1 MSGDRLV
8 SLRNRWFTTA
18 VGVTVALALVS
29 AAIGL
34 IWLPQLQAG
43 ERLGGLWQTIC
54 SAAGVFR
61 SAPEAEAVVTATYPT
76 TRVEVT
82 PRMLTN
88 ASAESIG
95 RGGTLALRCTMCH
108 GARGMSEANTPNL
121 AGQYPAVI
129 YKELSD
135 FKSGARPSAVM
146 APLVA
151 PLSDQDLRE
160 LAAYYAYLPR
170 PPPYHP
176 AGAGPAP
183 RIVESGAPM
192 RNIPP
197 CGACHGAIDNK
208 VGASWLEGQ
217 PAAYLQA
224 QLQAFASGARHNDIS
239 EQMRNIARQMTP
251 QEIQAAVQYYA
262 SQAP

>member
-1 MSGDRLV
+1 
-8 SLRNRWFTTA
+8 
-18 VGVTVALALVS
+18 
-29 AAIGL
+29 
-34 IWLPQLQAG
+34 
-43 ERLGGLWQTIC
+43 LWQTIC
-54 SAAGVFR
+54 TAAGVLR
-61 SAPEAEAVVTATYPT
+61 APRLESVVVPAYRT
-76 TRVEVT
+76 TQVEVR
-82 PRMLTN
+82 PGMLEP

-95 RGGTLALRCTMCH
+95 RGGTLALGCTMCH

-129 YKELSD
+129 YKELLD
-135 FKSGARPSAVM
+135 FKSGARPSAIM

-151 PLSDQDLRE
+151 PLSDKDLRD

-176 AGAGPAP
+176 KGPTP
-183 RIVESGAPM
+183 PIVANGAPM

-217 PAAYLQA
+217 PATYLQA

-239 EQMRNIARQMTP
+239 EQMRNIARRMTP
-251 QEIQAAVQYYA
+251 QEIQAAVQYFA

>member
-1 MSGDRLV
+1 MNTDDRIA
-8 SLRNRWFTTA
+8 SWRNPWFRTA
-18 VGVTVALALVS
+18 VGVTVGLALLS
-29 AAIGL
+29 AGVGL
-34 IWLPQLQAG
+34 IWLPRLQAG
-43 ERLGGLWQTIC
+43 ERLGSLWQTIC
-54 SAAGVFR
+54 TAAGALR
-61 SAPEAEAVVTATYPT
+61 APPVAEAIVTPTYVT
-76 TRVEVT
+76 TRVEVRPGMLEPAT
-82 PRMLTN
+82 PV
-88 ASAESIG
+88 SIG

-129 YKELSD
+129 YKELVD
-135 FKSGARPSAVM
+135 FKAGARPSAIM

-151 PLSDQDLRE
+151 NLSDQELQDLAE
-160 LAAYYAYLPR
+160 YYAYLPR
-170 PPPYHP
+170 PAPYHP
-176 AGAGPAP
+176 TGPAP
-183 RIVESGAPM
+183 RIVASGAPL

-217 PAAYLQA
+217 PASYLQA
-224 QLQAFASGARHNDIS
+224 QLEAFASGARHNDIT

-251 QEIQAAVQYYA
+251 QEIQQAVQYFS